1 MNEEPFFIIGTQ
13 RGGTTLLRLML
24 NKHSNI
30 CIPPESHFLISL
42 FKKFAPQ
49 QVLNKEQQYVAKE
62 IISSHPRFSTWNVS
76 LAEFDGIIDLLP
88 EQCPLPLLIKKLF
101 EKQIEPTGKKIWG
114 EKTPEYIDIIS
125 QLAAAFPRARFI
137 SIIRDGRDVAMSLQQ
152 RGWQGWSVYQRATY
166 WKHCVHKMGRLK
178 EVPNACLAIQYED
191 IVLNTKGTLT
201 EISTFLEIKF
211 EDTVLDFHED
221 AEQNITEQ
229 EIKSGVHTKLS
240 RLPQGSDV
248 YKWKTTLSK
257 RKVWLFESV
266 CYKELALMGYEI
278 AYFRAGNMLHQ
289 LGKYLYWLAG
299 LVTALVYNIY
309 HTVFSKK
316 AKQRL
321 REKKLYS
328 NLRVAVRK
336 T

>member
-30 CIPPESHFLISL
+30 SIPPESHFLISL

-49 QVLNKEQQYVAKE
+49 QVLNKEEQHVAKE
-62 IISSHPRFSTWNVS
+62 IISSHPRFSTWNIS
-76 LAEFDGIIDLLP
+76 LADFDGIIDLLP
-88 EQCPLPLLIKKLF
+88 EQCPLPLLVKKLF
-101 EKQIEPTGKKIWG
+101 EMQIESTGKKIWG
-114 EKTPEYIDIIS
+114 EKTPEYIDIIP

-166 WKHCVHKMGRLK
+166 WKQCVHKMSRL
-178 EVPNACLAIQYED
+178 EELSTTCLAIKYED
-191 IVLNTKGTLT
+191 IVLNTKDALT
-201 EISTFLEIKF
+201 AISNFLEIKF
-211 EDTVLDFHED
+211 EETILDFHED
-221 AEQNITEQ
+221 AAQNITDQ
-229 EIKSGVHTKLS
+229 EIKSGVHAKLNRS
-240 RLPQGSDV
+240 PQSSDV
-248 YKWKTTLSK
+248 YKWKTK
-257 RKVWLFESV
+257 PDKKNVWLFESV
-266 CYKELALMGYEI
+266 CYKELTLMGYEI
-278 AYFRAGNMLHQ
+278 AYFRANNMLHQ

-309 HTVFSKK
+309 HTLFSRK

-321 REKKLYS
+321 REKKLYN

>member
-24 NKHSNI
+24 NKHSDI
-30 CIPPESHFLISL
+30 SIPPESHFLISL

-49 QVLNKEQQYVAKE
+49 QVLNKEEQHVAKA
-62 IISSHPRFSTWNVS
+62 IISSNPRFNTWNVS
-76 LAEFDGIIDLLP
+76 LADFDGIIDLLP

-114 EKTPEYIDIIS
+114 EKTPEYIDIIP

-166 WKHCVHKMGRLK
+166 WKHCVHKMSRLK
-178 EVPNACLAIQYED
+178 ELPNAFLAIRYED
-191 IVLNTKGTLT
+191 IVLNTKDTLT
-201 EISTFLEIKF
+201 EISNFLEIKF
-211 EDTVLDFHED
+211 ETVILDFHED
-221 AEQNITEQ
+221 AAQNITDQ
-229 EIKSGVHTKLS
+229 EIKSGVHAKLTRS
-240 RLPQGSDV
+240 PQSNDAF
-248 YKWKTTLSK
+248 KWKRIPGK
-257 RKVWLFESV
+257 KAVWLFESV
-266 CYKELALMGYEI
+266 CHKELELMGYEI
-278 AYFRAGNMLHQ
+278 AYFRAGNLLHQ
-289 LGKYLYWLAG
+289 LGKYLYRLAG
-299 LVTALVYNIY
+299 SVTALVYNIY

-321 REKKLYS
+321 REKKLYN